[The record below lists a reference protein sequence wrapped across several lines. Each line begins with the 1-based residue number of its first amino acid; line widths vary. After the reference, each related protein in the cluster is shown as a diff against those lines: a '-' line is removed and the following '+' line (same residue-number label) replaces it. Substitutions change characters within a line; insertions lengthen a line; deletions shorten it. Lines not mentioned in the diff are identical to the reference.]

1 MNLSDL
7 QEKEV
12 IDISTGKR
20 IGTIIDVTFTVIGN
34 ISKLILED
42 RKASRKL
49 FGNSR
54 EDVYLDWKQIIKI
67 GDDIIL
73 VDCKERIDFYNW
85 ERYLEWMVKF

>member
-20 IGTIIDVTFTVIGN
+20 IGAIVDIIISMTGN
-34 ISKLILED
+34 ISKLVLED
-42 RKASRKL
+42 KRNSRKL
-49 FGNSR
+49 FSKNQ
-54 EDVYLDWKQIIKI
+54 DDIYLDWKQIIKI

-73 VDCKERIDFYNW
+73 VDSKNEEI
-85 ERYLEWMVKF
+85 

>member
-7 QEKEV
+7 TEKEI

-20 IGTIIDVTFTVIGN
+20 MGSIIDVVINMTGN

-42 RKASRKL
+42 KKNTRKL
-49 FGNSR
+49 FSTNK
-54 EDVYLDWKQIIKI
+54 EDISLDWRQIIKI

-73 VDCKERIDFYNW
+73 VDSKSDLNY
-85 ERYLEWMVKF
+85 